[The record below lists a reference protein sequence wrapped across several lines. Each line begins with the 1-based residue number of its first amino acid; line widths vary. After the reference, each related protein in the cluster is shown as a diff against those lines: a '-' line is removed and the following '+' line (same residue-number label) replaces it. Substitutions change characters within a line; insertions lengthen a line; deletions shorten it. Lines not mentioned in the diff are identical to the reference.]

1 MFRIL
6 WASFHLSLPARNFK
20 LSWRRH
26 RQQASSIAR
35 VQRQRLL
42 RDPLQHRPLPPRPEP
57 STCRDKLCQVPLF
70 WSTRP
75 VCARAGPGENHCIIN
90 IYIFPRRRPATPY
103 VSARLPRSLRAGGG
117 EEILARS
124 PASSACR
131 RRTEANRLLL
141 CVHAHCRNLPS
152 DRAVSSSFSM
162 QSRYDWRVAHHG
174 HSTLCPG
181 ESAGC
186 MCLHLDSDP
195 ARGGDVTA
203 SSRARPPRALTS
215 HVPQLRPPPASVT
228 YLVTLPHPAQ
238 CRAPG
243 PTRV

>member
-1 MFRIL
+1 M
-6 WASFHLSLPARNFK
+6 
-20 LSWRRH
+20 
-26 RQQASSIAR
+26 
-35 VQRQRLL
+35 
-42 RDPLQHRPLPPRPEP
+42 
-57 STCRDKLCQVPLF
+57 
-70 WSTRP
+70 
-75 VCARAGPGENHCIIN
+75 CARACPGENHCIIN
-90 IYIFPRRRPATPY
+90 IYIFPRRRPATPS